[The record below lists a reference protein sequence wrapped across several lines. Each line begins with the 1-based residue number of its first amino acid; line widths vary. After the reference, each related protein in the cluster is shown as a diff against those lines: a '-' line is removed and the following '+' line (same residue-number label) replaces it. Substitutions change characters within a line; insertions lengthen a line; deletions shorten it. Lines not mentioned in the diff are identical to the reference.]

1 MSVAYRS
8 GACRL
13 LAVYLAVSVASLA
26 AASADDA
33 DAKSRKSAPA
43 PNYASIVVDAK
54 TGKVLDQSNADA
66 RRYPA
71 SLTKMMTLYL
81 LFEAI
86 ERKEMSLTT
95 PLSVSAQA
103 AAQPPSKLGLKAG
116 ETIAV
121 KDAILAVVTR
131 SANDV
136 AVVIAE
142 NLAGSEAAFA
152 ARMTATARAIGMS
165 NTTFRNAS
173 GLPDAGQVSTAR
185 DMAQLGRA
193 LQERFPKEYR
203 YFATRSFIWKGKR
216 IGNHNRLLGRVAG
229 VDGIKT
235 GYTRASGFNLVTSV
249 NRDKRHVVAV
259 VMGGKTG
266 KSRDAHM
273 ASLIEKNFRKASRGQ
288 KTDTVLVASAAPA
301 PSGSKTMVMIPRPRP
316 ETATIALALAAAPQQ
331 PDLAEP
337 VRALDAPL
345 PAIAPA
351 KAELASDIIGEL
363 ALAQGDID
371 EDLPGPRKPAV
382 DDSWKI
388 QIGALPSKSA
398 ALSALAKARKA
409 APTVLA
415 YAEPYA
421 EAVDA
426 KGATLYRARF
436 GGFDSKE
443 AARSA
448 CVKLASKDFAC
459 LALQ

>member
-8 GACRL
+8 GAGRVL
-13 LAVYLAVSVASLA
+13 GVYLAVSLIGLT

-33 DAKSRKSAPA
+33 DAKAKKSAAA
-43 PNYASIVVDAK
+43 PIYASIVVDAK
-54 TGKVLDQSNADA
+54 TGKVLYQSNADA

-81 LFEAI
+81 LFEAM
-86 ERKEMSLTT
+86 ERKEFDLTSR
-95 PLSVSAQA
+95 LKVSERA
-103 AAQPPSKLGLKAG
+103 AAQPPSKLGVKPG

-121 KDAILAVVTR
+121 KDAILALITR

-142 NLAGSEAAFA
+142 NLAGSESAFA
-152 ARMTATARAIGMS
+152 SRMTTTARSIGMR

-173 GLPDAGQVSTAR
+173 GLPDSGQVSTAR
-185 DMAQLGRA
+185 DMAVLGRA
-193 LQERFPKEYR
+193 LQERFPEQYR
-203 YFATRSFIWKGKR
+203 YFSTRSFVWKGKR
-216 IGNHNRLLGRVAG
+216 IGNHNRLLGRLAG

-259 VMGGKTG
+259 VLGGKTG

-273 ASLIEKNFRKASRGQ
+273 ASLIDKNFRKASRGT
-288 KTDTVLVASAAPA
+288 KTDAVLVASAAPT
-301 PSGSKTMVMIPRPRP
+301 PGGKTILPRPRP
-316 ETATIALALAAAPQQ
+316 ETAVVTLALAPARS
-331 PDLAEP
+331 DLADS
-337 VRALDAPL
+337 VRAPDAPI
-345 PAIAPA
+345 PAIASA
-351 KAELASDIIGEL
+351 KRVASADLIGEL
-363 ALAQGDID
+363 ALAEGDID
-371 EDLPGPRKPAV
+371 EELPGPRKVLA
-382 DDSWKI
+382 DEGWKI

-409 APTVLA
+409 VPTVLA
-415 YAEPYA
+415 QAEPYA

-426 KGATLYRARF
+426 KGSTLYRARF
-436 GGFDSKE
+436 GGFESKE

-448 CVKLASKDFAC
+448 CVQLASKDFSC
-459 LALQ
+459 LALR

>member
-8 GACRL
+8 GAGRL
-13 LAVYLAVSVASLA
+13 IAVYLAVSLTGLVV
-26 AASADDA
+26 ASADDA
-33 DAKSRKSAPA
+33 DAKAKKSAAA

-54 TGKVLDQSNADA
+54 TGKVLYQSNADA

-81 LFEAI
+81 LFEAM
-86 ERKEMSLTT
+86 ERNEVSLTT
-95 PLSVSAQA
+95 RLKVSEHA
-103 AAQPPSKLGLKAG
+103 ASQPPSKLGLKAG
-116 ETIAV
+116 DTIAV
-121 KDAILAVVTR
+121 KDAILAVITR

-142 NLAGSEAAFA
+142 NLAGTESGFA
-152 ARMTATARAIGMS
+152 ARMTTTARAIGMS

-185 DMAQLGRA
+185 DMAVLGRA
-193 LQERFPKEYR
+193 LQERFPDEYR
-203 YFATRSFIWKGKR
+203 YFSTRSFVWRGKR

-249 NRDKRHVVAV
+249 TRDKRHVVAV
-259 VMGGKTG
+259 VLGGKTG

-273 ASLIEKNFRKASRGQ
+273 ASLIAKNFKKASRGT
-288 KTDTVLVASAAPA
+288 KTDSVLVAVAAP
-301 PSGSKTMVMIPRPRP
+301 GSKAVVPRPRP
-316 ETATIALALAAAPQQ
+316 GTEIAALPSAPAARADLEDVIRAT
-331 PDLAEP
+331 
-337 VRALDAPL
+337 DAPI

-351 KAELASDIIGEL
+351 KRTASVDLIAELAMAE
-363 ALAQGDID
+363 GDID
-371 EDLPGPRKPAV
+371 EEPTGPRKALA
-382 DDSWKI
+382 DETWKI

-398 ALSALAKARKA
+398 ALSALAQARKA
-409 APTVLA
+409 APKVLA
-415 YAEPYA
+415 QAEPYA

-426 KGATLYRARF
+426 KGSTLYRARF
-436 GGFDSKE
+436 GGFESKE

-448 CVKLASKDFAC
+448 CVQLASKDFSC
-459 LALQ
+459 LALR

>member
-1 MSVAYRS
+1 MFVAYRS
-8 GACRL
+8 GAGRL
-13 LAVYLAVSVASLA
+13 FAVYLAVSLAGLA

-33 DAKSRKSAPA
+33 DAKSKKSAEPI
-43 PNYASIVVDAK
+43 YASIVVDAK
-54 TGKVLDQSNADA
+54 TGKVLHQSNADA

-81 LFEAI
+81 LFEAM
-86 ERKEMSLTT
+86 ERNEMSLTT
-95 PLSVSAQA
+95 PLKVSANA
-103 AAQPPSKLGLKAG
+103 AAQPPSKLLLKAG
-116 ETIAV
+116 ETITV

-142 NLAGSEAAFA
+142 NLAGTESAFA
-152 ARMTATARAIGMS
+152 ARMTATARSIGMR

-173 GLPDAGQVSTAR
+173 GLPDSGQVSTAR
-185 DMAQLGRA
+185 DMAVLGRA
-193 LQERFPKEYR
+193 IQERFPQQYR
-203 YFATRSFIWKGKR
+203 YFSTPSFVWKGHK

-273 ASLIEKNFRKASRGQ
+273 ASLIEKNFKKASRGP
-288 KTDTVLVASAAPA
+288 KTDAVLVASAAPA
-301 PSGSKTMVMIPRPRP
+301 TGSKVMIPRPRP
-316 ETATIALALAAAPQQ
+316 ETAVVALALAPAR
-331 PDLAEP
+331 PDLADSIP
-337 VRALDAPL
+337 APDSPI

-351 KAELASDIIGEL
+351 KRTASVDLIAEL
-363 ALAQGDID
+363 ALAEGDID
-371 EDLPGPRKPAV
+371 EEPPGPRRAAAE
-382 DDSWKI
+382 SWKI

-409 APTVLA
+409 VPTVLA
-415 YAEPYA
+415 QVEPYA
-421 EAVDA
+421 EAVEA
-426 KGATLYRARF
+426 KGSTLYRARF

-448 CVKLASKDFAC
+448 CVQLASKDFSC
-459 LALQ
+459 LALR

>member
-1 MSVAYRS
+1 MSVAYGS
-8 GACRL
+8 GAGRVL
-13 LAVYLAVSVASLA
+13 GVYLAVSLIGLA
-26 AASADDA
+26 AASADDV
-33 DAKSRKSAPA
+33 DAKSKKSAA
-43 PNYASIVVDAK
+43 PVYASIVVDAK
-54 TGKVLDQSNADA
+54 TGKVLHQSNADA

-86 ERKEMSLTT
+86 ERNEMSMTT
-95 PLSVSAQA
+95 RLKVSERA

-116 ETIAV
+116 DTIAV

-136 AVVIAE
+136 AAVIAE
-142 NLAGSEAAFA
+142 NLAGTEAAFA
-152 ARMTATARAIGMS
+152 SRMTSTARSIGMR

-173 GLPDAGQVSTAR
+173 GLPDSGQISTAR
-185 DMAQLGRA
+185 DMATLGRA
-193 LQERFPKEYR
+193 IQERFPEY
-203 YFATRSFIWKGKR
+203 YKFFSTRSFTWKGHK

-249 NRDKRHVVAV
+249 ARDKRHVVAV
-259 VMGGKTG
+259 VLGGKTG

-273 ASLIEKNFRKASRGQ
+273 ASLIDKNFRKASRGA
-288 KTDTVLVASAAPA
+288 KTDAVLVASAAPTA
-301 PSGSKTMVMIPRPRP
+301 GGKVMLPRPRP
-316 ETATIALALAAAPQQ
+316 GTAIAALPSLPSARADLNAAI
-331 PDLAEP
+331 
-337 VRALDAPL
+337 RALDAPI

-351 KAELASDIIGEL
+351 KRTASADLIGEL
-363 ALAQGDID
+363 ALAEGDID
-371 EDLPGPRKPAV
+371 EELPGPRKALA
-382 DDSWKI
+382 DGGWKI

-398 ALSALAKARKA
+398 ALSALAQARKA
-409 APTVLA
+409 VPTVLA
-415 YAEPYA
+415 QAEPYA

-436 GGFDSKE
+436 GGFESKE

-448 CVKLASKDFAC
+448 CVQLASKDFSC
-459 LALQ
+459 LALR

>member
-1 MSVAYRS
+1 VAFKS
-8 GACRL
+8 GAGRV
-13 LAVYLAVSVASLA
+13 LAAYFAVSLIGLA

-33 DAKSRKSAPA
+33 DAKAKKSAPA
-43 PNYASIVVDAK
+43 PNYASIVVDGK
-54 TGKVLDQSNADA
+54 TGKVLYQSNADS

-81 LFEAI
+81 LFEAM
-86 ERKEMSLTT
+86 ERNEMTLTT
-95 PLSVSAQA
+95 RLKVTERA

-116 ETIAV
+116 DTIAV
-121 KDAILAVVTR
+121 KDAILAVITR

-136 AVVIAE
+136 AVVIGE
-142 NLAGSEAAFA
+142 NLAGSEPAFA
-152 ARMTATARAIGMS
+152 SRMTATARSIGMN

-173 GLPDAGQVSTAR
+173 GLPDPGQVSTAR
-185 DMAQLGRA
+185 DMAVLGRA
-193 LQERFPKEYR
+193 LQERFPEQYK
-203 YFATRSFIWKGKR
+203 YFSTRSFMWKGKR

-249 NRDKRHVVAV
+249 NRDKRQVVAV

-266 KSRDAHM
+266 KARDAHM
-273 ASLIEKNFRKASRGQ
+273 ASLIDKNFKKASRGQ
-288 KTDTVLVASAAPA
+288 KTDSVLVASAAPG
-301 PSGSKTMVMIPRPRP
+301 PTGTTKVIVMLPRPRP
-316 ETATIALALAAAPQQ
+316 ETATIALALAAVAEQ
-331 PDLAEP
+331 PDLVEP
-337 VRALDAPL
+337 VRAIDAPL
-345 PAIAPA
+345 SAIAAA
-351 KAELASDIIGEL
+351 KADIIGEL

-371 EDLPGPRKPAV
+371 DDLPGPRKPAV

-415 YAEPYA
+415 SAEPYA
-421 EAVDA
+421 EAVEA
-426 KGATLYRARF
+426 KGSTLYRARF
-436 GGFDSKE
+436 AGFDTKE

-448 CVKLASKDFAC
+448 CVQLASKDFAC